1 MAGGAGGAFVPF
13 TIEGDSFWGSGHA
26 TSVLINFFNEE
37 IDGGRA
43 DFFGLL
49 VGPADFSFF
58 GSPV

>member
-1 MAGGAGGAFVPF
+1 MPF
-13 TIEGDSFWGSGHA
+13 TFEGDGFWGGGYA
-26 TSVLINFFNEE
+26 TSVLINFFNEK
-37 IDGGRA
+37 IDCGGA